1 MWVLLK
7 AVLALEDGT
16 IFEGKGFGYPSEV
29 SGEVVFNT
37 GMVGYPEALTD
48 PSYFGQILVQT
59 YVLIGCYGVPSFSLK
74 ENGIPLHFESDGI
87 KVKGYVVHELQ
98 RNPSHWSCEKSLEE
112 WLYEQKIPGIEGID
126 TRELTKK
133 LRVKGVMLG
142 ILKVGDFDLEEIKE
156 KIREIEDPNKQNLV
170 KEVSIP
176 KPIEYNLGKT
186 KIVLIDCGVKFGI
199 LRSLLSRNLSLIR
212 VPYDFP
218 ADKILDY
225 EPKGIVISN
234 GPGDPKMCEETIK
247 NVKELLETDLPIMG
261 ICLGNQILALA
272 SGANT
277 YKLKFGHRGQNH
289 PVIDLKTKKCY
300 ITSQNHGYAI
310 EANSLKETDFEPWF
324 INANDR
330 TIEGIRHKKKR
341 IFGVQFHPEASP
353 GPIDTEFLFDLF
365 LKEVEKCRN

>member
-1 MWVLLK
+1 MLK
-7 AVLALEDGT
+7 AILALEDGT
-16 IFEGKGFGYPSEV
+16 LLEGKGFGFPCEV

-59 YVLIGCYGVPSFSLK
+59 YILIGCYGIPSFSLK
-74 ENGIPLHFESDGI
+74 ENGIPLHFESEGI
-87 KVKGYVVHELQ
+87 KVRGYVISELQ
-98 RNPSHWSCEKSLEE
+98 RKPSHWACEKSLDQ

-133 LRVKGVMLG
+133 LRIKGVMLA
-142 ILKVGDFDLEEIKE
+142 ILKVGDYDLEEIRE
-156 KIREIEDPNKQNLV
+156 KLEKIEDPNKKNLV

-176 KPIEYNLGKT
+176 EPIEYNSGKR
-186 KIVLIDCGVKFGI
+186 KIVLIDCGTKYGI
-199 LRSLLSRNLSLIR
+199 LRSLISRKLSVIR
-212 VPYDFP
+212 VPFDFSC
-218 ADKILDY
+218 DKILAF
-225 EPKGIVISN
+225 EPDGIVISN

-247 NVKELLETDLPIMG
+247 TVKELLETNLPMMG

-289 PVIDLKTKKCY
+289 PVIDLKTRKCY
-300 ITSQNHGYAI
+300 ITSQNHGYAVEI
-310 EANSLKETDFEPWF
+310 NSLKETYFEPWF
-324 INANDR
+324 INANDK
-330 TIEGIRHKKKR
+330 TIEGIRHNKKP

-353 GPIDTEFLFDLF
+353 GPNDTEFLFDLF
-365 LKEVEKCRN
+365 LKEVERCQG